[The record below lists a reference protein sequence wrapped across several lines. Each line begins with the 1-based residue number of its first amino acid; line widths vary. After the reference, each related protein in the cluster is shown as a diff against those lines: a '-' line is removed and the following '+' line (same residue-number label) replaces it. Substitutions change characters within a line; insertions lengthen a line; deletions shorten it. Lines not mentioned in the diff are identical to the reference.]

1 MVNVVCL
8 TFDQSLCP
16 ARNIL
21 GVITLEQS
29 SPRASYVGFGGTA
42 CAPRLV
48 DRAGLESQPMPGLGC
63 GLASSGEPQPP
74 AFQRKPISTLP

>member
-21 GVITLEQS
+21 RVIPLEREAHEPLMSVLAAQRVRLGWLS
-29 SPRASYVGFGGTA
+29 VPVWKASDARAWLRASQQ
-42 CAPRLV
+42 R
-48 DRAGLESQPMPGLGC
+48 
-63 GLASSGEPQPP
+63 EPQPP